1 MACKCGCVPR
11 AFPHTVHSRVCL
23 TLFPCRREHSL
34 LASFS
39 VLEGPHQHV
48 RVTGAGPQQDLS
60 LLLSSFPGCLDF
72 CSCIGTT
79 MLSFAGVPALVT
91 WDEAI
96 SVLPVHPHAPQ
107 SFLLCPYVDTF
118 SVLLECVGVGPAPWF
133 ALGGV
138 CYTVFQVLAPFYI
151 SSKIREVPFSTS

>member
-1 MACKCGCVPR
+1 MWVCSSGISTHSAFTGVFDLISCAEGNTACWHR
-11 AFPHTVHSRVCL
+11 
-23 TLFPCRREHSL
+23 SL
-34 LASFS
+34 G
-39 VLEGPHQHV
+39 LEGPHQHI

-72 CSCIGTT
+72 CSCIVTT
-79 MLSFAGVPALVT
+79 MLSFAGVSALVT

-118 SVLLECVGVGPAPWF
+118 SVLLECVSVGPAPWF
-133 ALGGV
+133 TLGGV
-138 CYTVFQVLAPFYI
+138 C
-151 SSKIREVPFSTS
+151 